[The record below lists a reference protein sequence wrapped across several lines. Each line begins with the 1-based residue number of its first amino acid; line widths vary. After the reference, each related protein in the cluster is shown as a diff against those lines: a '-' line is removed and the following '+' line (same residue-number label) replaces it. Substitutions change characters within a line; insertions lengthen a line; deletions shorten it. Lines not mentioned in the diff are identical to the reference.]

1 MDASAACSISQLLR
15 FVFALALMSRIELV
29 LSLAFPAALRRSSS
43 TGRPFGVIQMCGK
56 KGRSK
61 ESVPHGRSAWW
72 TSYRTSVSARGAT
85 LQISQPI
92 SQTAAFRIVRLGM
105 TADASSDALT
115 EESAATGKKKQSE
128 TDSVVASYAADT
140 ELLVDV
146 TIATSTG
153 SSILDVAA
161 TGALPNELDLSSSSG
176 NHAGS
181 TGTTS
186 KVNGRSVRSS
196 PPPRIKTADAFKSAS
211 LVSNN
216 SDDGERLFTIKG
228 WVRTLRKQKTLAFV
242 EVNDGSS
249 LSGIQC
255 VVSFDTVNEAT
266 LQEIDKITTGASVEV
281 IGTLVSSFGKKQA
294 VELAT
299 QTLRVVGLC
308 PAETYPLAKKRH
320 TLEYLRSIAHLR
332 PRTNTVSAVARVR
345 SILAGSIHEFFQRQG
360 FVYVHTPLITASDC
374 EGAGELFRVTT
385 LPTDKPSA
393 LPVRKDEKGVDLD
406 ETDYSQDFFGKPAF
420 LTVSGQLSAETHACA
435 LGDVYTFGPT
445 FRAENSQTTRHLA
458 EFHMLEP
465 EMAFADLQSAM
476 NNAEAMLQY
485 TVQQVLDKCQDDL
498 TFFQSFYDKQLLER
512 LGTLVT
518 KPFARISY
526 RQAVEYL
533 QEEIA
538 KDRSKWQFPDVE
550 FGTDLAT
557 EHERWLAET
566 KFNSAVF
573 VYNYPKA
580 IKAFYMR
587 DNDED
592 GGETVNAMD
601 LLVPGVGE
609 LVGGSQREERLD
621 VLVQKMKDLDLNPDD
636 YWWYL
641 DLRRYGSVPHAGY
654 GLGFERLVTY
664 VCGIENIREAI
675 AFPRY
680 PGSAEF

>member
-1 MDASAACSISQLLR
+1 MWASALSRHVTCFTRPQFGGGGRWLHQRTKAAYHGSVFPPLPLTVAR
-15 FVFALALMSRIELV
+15 F
-29 LSLAFPAALRRSSS
+29 LSSDSTVSSTTPAAPAVVRNDTTTIDTVPPPSPLSPQPRRVK
-43 TGRPFGVIQMCGK
+43 TVD
-56 KGRSK
+56 
-61 ESVPHGRSAWW
+61 
-72 TSYRTSVSARGAT
+72 AT
-85 LQISQPI
+85 TP
-92 SQTAAFRIVRLGM
+92 T
-105 TADASSDALT
+105 
-115 EESAATGKKKQSE
+115 ESA
-128 TDSVVASYAADT
+128 V
-140 ELLVDV
+140 
-146 TIATSTG
+146 I
-153 SSILDVAA
+153 
-161 TGALPNELDLSSSSG
+161 
-176 NHAGS
+176 
-181 TGTTS
+181 
-186 KVNGRSVRSS
+186 
-196 PPPRIKTADAFKSAS
+196 
-211 LVSNN
+211 
-216 SDDGERLFTIKG
+216 IKG

-242 EVNDGSS
+242 EVNDGSN
-249 LSGIQC
+249 LAGIQC
-255 VVSFDTVNEAT
+255 VVTLDPDRPNHADT
-266 LQEIDKITTGASVEV
+266 LQAIDAITTGAAVEV
-281 IGTLVSSFGKKQA
+281 TGLLVASQGSKQA
-294 VELAT
+294 VELAA
-299 QTLRVVGLC
+299 QSLRVVGTC
-308 PAETYPLAKKRH
+308 PADKAYPLAKKRH
-320 TLEYLRSIAHLR
+320 SLEYLRSIAHLR
-332 PRTNTVSAVARVR
+332 PRTNTIAAVARVR
-345 SILAGSIHEFFQRQG
+345 SVLAGSIHEFFQTQG

-385 LPTDKPSA
+385 LNLDQPSA
-393 LPVRKDEKGVDLD
+393 LPLIENTTT
-406 ETDYSQDFFGKPAF
+406 TDYSLDFFGKPAF
-420 LTVSGQLSAETHACA
+420 LTVSGQLAAETHACA

-476 NNAEAMLQY
+476 NNAEAMLKY
-485 TVQQVLDKCQDDL
+485 TVQRVLTKCPQDL
-498 TFFQSFYDKQLLER
+498 AFFQSFYDEKLMER
-512 LGTLVT
+512 LETLVH
-518 KPFARISY
+518 KPFARVSY
-526 RQAVEYL
+526 RQAIAYL
-533 QEEIA
+533 QDEIA
-538 KDRSKWQFPDVE
+538 KDPSKWQFPHVE

-592 GGETVNAMD
+592 GGETVHAMD

-621 VLVQKMKDLDLNPDD
+621 VLLDKMVAAQLNPDD